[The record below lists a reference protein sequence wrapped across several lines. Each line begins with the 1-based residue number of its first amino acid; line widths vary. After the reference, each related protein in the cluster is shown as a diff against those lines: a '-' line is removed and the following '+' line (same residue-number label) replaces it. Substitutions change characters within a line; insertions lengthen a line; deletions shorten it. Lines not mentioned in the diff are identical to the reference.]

1 MRIGFDKMPLPLVLV
16 RCRRC
21 HRPAG
26 LFCADASGSG
36 SWRHDHHR
44 HCHCDPAT
52 PLPTGTELDKLVA
65 RARRG
70 GRSDGRAAVTV
81 SR

>member
-1 MRIGFDKMPLPLVLV
+1 MRFGLDKMPLPLVLV

-26 LFCADASGSG
+26 LFRADAHGTG
-36 SWRHDHHR
+36 SWRHDHNR
-44 HCHCDPAT
+44 HCRCDPAT
-52 PLPTGTELDKLVA
+52 LLPTGTELDKLVA
-65 RARRG
+65 WARRV